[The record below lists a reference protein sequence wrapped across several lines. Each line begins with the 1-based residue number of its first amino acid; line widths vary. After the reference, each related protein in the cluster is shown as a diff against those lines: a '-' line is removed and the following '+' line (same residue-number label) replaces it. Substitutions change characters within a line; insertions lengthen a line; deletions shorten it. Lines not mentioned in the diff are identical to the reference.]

1 MGRRRVEVREGR
13 PSNKVLALAGVGAA
27 LTGIVV
33 ALVVGFLIGHET
45 GPTKTTTETIAA
57 RAAAPGGEAVG
68 DIVPAPAFTAEEL
81 AADPRENWL
90 TNGGSLSNA
99 RYSPLDEIDT
109 DNVEDLKGVWRTHL
123 NGSGEATKYSAEATP
138 IVYQGVMY
146 VVTGADDVFAVDV
159 ETGKKLWVYEAHLP
173 PEIDTICCG
182 WTNRGV
188 ALGEGLVFLGQLD
201 GTLVALDQ
209 KTGEIKWQSA
219 IGKWQ
224 NGETITNAPLYY
236 NGRVYTGLSG
246 GEFGIRGRLTAVDAK
261 TGKVDWK
268 FWTIPGPGE
277 TGHETWEGGGDAWKK
292 GGAPVWN
299 TPAVDPELNML
310 YFSTGNA
317 SPDLNGSGRPG
328 ENLFTASVV
337 AIDATTG
344 KYKWHFQ
351 QVHHDIWDYDA
362 PSPVVL
368 WNAKIDGED
377 VKGISEPGKTGWLYM
392 LDRETGK
399 PVHQI
404 VEKKVPQD
412 KEQQATWDTQP
423 YPLTDS
429 FVPHDVSEPQFEEI
443 KELAEGTL
451 KSQGITDV
459 EITQGEIFDPFGHD
473 MKVLAPGPTGGDNWP
488 PSSYNRN
495 TEDVYICGISGYAG
509 YLTKGLEE
517 AGLGKTYLSSVLT
530 ITGFGTYNGT
540 ITAQNVNTGEIDWQ
554 RELEGESCYS
564 GTTTTAGN
572 LVFVGHSSG
581 ELVAYDAENGD
592 EVWSFQTGAG
602 ANTTPAIFE
611 WEGKEYVAFYAGGNS
626 LAASA
631 HGDNLWL
638 FSLEGEMEEVK
649 SGGKAEAGQHAGE
662 GAPQTEVEESEGKPA
677 EAAGG
682 GTEGKENVEQESA
695 GGDAMAGKNVFAE
708 NCSVCHGADGH
719 GGNGGPDLTTQPK
732 AKTLNGAIEQVTE
745 GGGGMPAF
753 AELLS
758 TKEIEDVAAYVVES
772 INGK

>member
-1 MGRRRVEVREGR
+1 VPDKR
-13 PSNKVLALAGVGAA
+13 PPAAALALGGFTAVLIGAGLAFLVGY
-27 LTGIVV
+27 
-33 ALVVGFLIGHET
+33 LIGHET
-45 GPTKTTTETIAA
+45 GPTKTTTETVAA
-57 RAAAPGGEAVG
+57 RAAAPGGETVG
-68 DIVPAPAFTAEEL
+68 DIAPAPAFSAEEL

-99 RYSPLDEIDT
+99 RYSPLDEIDS
-109 DNVEDLKGVWRTHL
+109 DNVDELKGVWMTHL

-159 ETGKKLWVYEAHLP
+159 ETGKKLWVYEAKMP
-173 PEIDTICCG
+173 PQIDTICCG

-188 ALGEGLVFLGQLD
+188 ALGDGRVYLGQLD
-201 GTLVALDQ
+201 GSLVALDQ
-209 KTGEIKWQSA
+209 RTGEVQWKA
-219 IGKWQ
+219 TIGKWQ
-224 NGETITNAPLYY
+224 NGETVTSAPLYY
-236 NGRVYTGLSG
+236 NGRVYSGVSG
-246 GEFGIRGRLTAVDAK
+246 GEFGIRGRLTALDAK
-261 TGKVDWK
+261 TGKVEWK

-277 TGHETWEGGGDAWKK
+277 TGHDTWEGGDSWKE

-328 ENLFTASVV
+328 ENLFTASIV
-337 AIDATTG
+337 ALDAATG

-368 WNAKIDGED
+368 WNAKVDGEE
-377 VKGISEPGKTGWLYM
+377 VRGLSQPGKTGWLYM
-392 LDRETGK
+392 LIRETGE
-399 PVHQI
+399 PVHKI
-404 VEKKVPQD
+404 VEKPVSQN
-412 KEQQATWDTQP
+412 KEQQATWGTQP
-423 YPLTDS
+423 YPLTES
-429 FVPHDVSEPQFEEI
+429 FVPHEVSDGQFKEI
-443 KELAEGTL
+443 KKLAEETFKGE
-451 KSQGITDV
+451 KV
-459 EITQGEIFDPFGHD
+459 EIGKGEIFDPFGRN
-473 MKVLAPGPTGGDNWP
+473 MKVVAPGPSGGTNWP

-495 TEDVYICGISGYAG
+495 TNDVYICGISGYAG
-509 YLTKGLEE
+509 YQTHGLEKP
-517 AGLGKTYLSSVLT
+517 APGSVYLSSVLSL
-530 ITGFGTYNGT
+530 TGFGTYDGT
-540 ITAQNVNTGEIDWQ
+540 VTAQDVETGEIDWQ
-554 RELEGESCYS
+554 REFEGESCYS

-572 LVFVGHSSG
+572 LVFVGRGNG
-581 ELVAYDAENGD
+581 ELTALDAESGD
-592 EVWSFQTGAG
+592 ELWSFQTGAG
-602 ANTTPAIFE
+602 ANNTPAIFE
-611 WEGKEYVAFYAGGNS
+611 SDGKEYVAFYSGGNS

-638 FSLEGEMEEVK
+638 FSLDGELEEVE
-649 SGGKAEAGQHAGE
+649 GGGPAEQGQHAGE
-662 GAPQTEVEESEGKPA
+662 ETPQPEVEESEGSPS

-682 GTEGKENVEQESA
+682 GTEGKEDVEQESS
-695 GGDAMAGKNVFAE
+695 GGNAMAGQSVFAE
-708 NCSVCHGADGH
+708 NCSVCHGTSGM

-758 TKEIEDVAAYVVES
+758 TKEIEDVAAYVVEM

>member
-1 MGRRRVEVREGR
+1 M
-13 PSNKVLALAGVGAA
+13 LALAGVGAA
-27 LTGIVV
+27 LTGVVV
-33 ALVVGFLIGHET
+33 ALIVGYLVGHET

-68 DIVPAPAFTAEEL
+68 DIVPAPAFSAEEL
-81 AADPRENWL
+81 AADPRENWI

-109 DNVEDLKGVWRTHL
+109 ENVADLKGVWMTHL
-123 NGSGEATKYSAEATP
+123 NGSGEATKYSAEAQP

-159 ETGKKLWVYEAHLP
+159 ETGKKLWVYEAKLP
-173 PEIDTICCG
+173 EAIDTVCCG

-188 ALGEGLVFLGQLD
+188 ALGEGMVFLGQLD

-209 KTGEIKWQSA
+209 QTGAVKWKAA

-224 NGETITNAPLYY
+224 NGETITSAPLYY
-236 NGRVYTGLSG
+236 NGRVYSGLSG
-246 GEFGIRGRLTAVDAK
+246 GEFGIRGRLTALDAK

-277 TGHETWEGGGDAWKK
+277 EGHETWEGGEAWKK

-328 ENLFTASVV
+328 ENLFAASIV
-337 AIDATTG
+337 ALDATTG

-351 QVHHDIWDYDA
+351 EVHHDIWDYDA

-368 WNAKIDGED
+368 WNAEVDGEE
-377 VKGISEPGKTGWLYM
+377 VKGLSQPGKTGWLYM
-392 LDRETGK
+392 INRETGK
-399 PVHQI
+399 PVHGI

-412 KEQQATWDTQP
+412 KEQQATWPTQP
-423 YPLTDS
+423 YPLTES
-429 FVPHDVSEPQFEEI
+429 FVPHEVSEGDFEEI
-443 KELAEGTL
+443 KKLAEASFEGKKL
-451 KSQGITDV
+451 KIEQGDV
-459 EITQGEIFDPFGHD
+459 FDPFNRNA
-473 MKVLAPGPTGGDNWP
+473 KVLAPGPSGGTNWP

-495 TEDVYICGISGYAG
+495 TGDVYICGISSYAG
-509 YLTKGLEE
+509 YMTEGAESHTG
-517 AGLGKTYLSSVLT
+517 AGDLYLSSVFTL
-530 ITGFGTYNGT
+530 TGFGTYDGT
-540 ITAQNVNTGEIDWQ
+540 LTAQDVNTGEIEWQ
-554 RELEGESCYS
+554 REFEGESCYS
-564 GTTTTAGN
+564 GTVTTAGN
-572 LVFVGHSSG
+572 LVFVGRSNG
-581 ELVAYDAENGD
+581 ELTALDAETGD
-592 EVWSFQTGAG
+592 ELWSFQTGAG
-602 ANTTPAIFE
+602 ANTTPTVFE
-611 WEGKEYVAFYAGGNS
+611 WEGKEYLAFYAGGNS

-638 FSLEGEMEEVK
+638 FSLEGEMEELE
-649 SGGKAEAGQHAGE
+649 SGGKGEQGQHAGE
-662 GAPQTEVEESEGKPA
+662 ETPQVEVEESEGSPE

-682 GTEGKENVEQESA
+682 GGEGKENVEEESA
-695 GGDAMAGKNVFAE
+695 GGDAAAGKMVFSE
-708 NCSVCHGADGH
+708 NCSVCHGPTGA
-719 GGNGGPDLTTQPK
+719 GGNGGPSLKTSPI
-732 AKTLNGAIEQVTE
+732 AKSLNGTAEQVTE

-753 AELLS
+753 AEVLS
-758 TKEIEDVAAYVVES
+758 TSEIEDVAAYVVES
-772 INGK
+772 INK

>member
-1 MGRRRVEVREGR
+1 MEERRR
-13 PSNKVLALAGVGAA
+13 PPAAALALGGLTAVLLGAGLAFLVGY
-27 LTGIVV
+27 
-33 ALVVGFLIGHET
+33 LVGHET

-90 TNGGSLSNA
+90 TNGGALSNA
-99 RYSPLDEIDT
+99 RYSPLDEIDS
-109 DNVEDLKGVWRTHL
+109 DNVDELKGVWMTHL
-123 NGSGEATKYSAEATP
+123 NGSGEATKYSAEAQP
-138 IVYQGVMY
+138 IVYEGVMY
-146 VVTGADDVFAVDV
+146 VITGADDVFAVDV
-159 ETGKKLWVYEAHLP
+159 ETGKKLWVYEAKMP

-188 ALGEGLVFLGQLD
+188 AIGEGMVFLGQLD

-209 KTGEIKWQSA
+209 TTGEVKWKAA

-224 NGETITNAPLYY
+224 NGETITSAPLYY

-277 TGHETWEGGGDAWKK
+277 TGHDTWEGGDAWKK

-328 ENLFTASVV
+328 ENLFAASMV

-368 WNAKIDGED
+368 WNAKVDGEE

-399 PVHQI
+399 PVHGI
-404 VEKKVPQD
+404 VERKVPQD
-412 KEQQATWDTQP
+412 KKQQATWPTQP
-423 YPLTDS
+423 FPLTES
-429 FVPHDVSEPQFEEI
+429 FAPHEVSEADFETI
-443 KELAEGTL
+443 KELAEETF
-451 KSQGITDV
+451 QGKKL
-459 EITQGEIFDPFGHD
+459 EIEAGDIYDPFG
-473 MKVLAPGPTGGDNWP
+473 KNATVLAPGPSGGTNWP

-495 TEDVYICGISGYAG
+495 TGDVYICGISSQAG
-509 YLTKGLEE
+509 YMTEGLEKH
-517 AGLGKTYLSSVLT
+517 GVGNVYLSSVLT
-530 ITGFGTYNGT
+530 LTGFGTYDGT
-540 ITAQNVNTGEIDWQ
+540 VTAQDVNTGEIEWQ
-554 RELEGESCYS
+554 REFEDESCYS
-564 GTTTTAGN
+564 GTVTTAGN
-572 LVFVGHSSG
+572 LVFVGRSNG
-581 ELVAYDAENGD
+581 ELTALDAESGD
-592 EVWSFQTGAG
+592 ELWSFQTGAG
-602 ANTTPAIFE
+602 ANTTPTVFE
-611 WEGKEYVAFYAGGNS
+611 SEGKEYLAFYAGGNS

-638 FSLEGEMEEVK
+638 FSLDGEL
-649 SGGKAEAGQHAGE
+649 GPAKAAGAGE
-662 GAPQTEVEESEGKPA
+662 GAGHAGETPA
-677 EAAGG
+677 E
-682 GTEGKENVEQESA
+682 TSTK
-695 GGDAMAGKNVFAE
+695 GDANAGKTVFTD
-708 NCSVCHGADGH
+708 NCSGCHGLSGT
-719 GGNGGPDLTTQPK
+719 GGNGGPDLSSMTDVQRVI
-732 AKTLNGAIEQVTE
+732 GQVTN
-745 GGGGMPAF
+745 GGGGMPPF
-753 AELLS
+753 KDNL
-758 TKEIEDVAAYVVES
+758 TQKQIRDVAAYVTGRV
-772 INGK
+772 GKGG

>member
-1 MGRRRVEVREGR
+1 
-13 PSNKVLALAGVGAA
+13 
-27 LTGIVV
+27 VV
-33 ALVVGFLIGHET
+33 AFVVGYLIGHET
-45 GPTKTTTETIAA
+45 GPTKTTTETVVA
-57 RAAAPGGEAVG
+57 RAAAPGGETVG
-68 DIVPAPAFTAEEL
+68 DIAKAPAFSAEEL
-81 AADPRENWL
+81 AADPREDWI

-99 RYSPLDEIDT
+99 RYSPLDEIDS
-109 DNVEDLKGVWRTHL
+109 DNVGDLKGVWMTHL
-123 NGSGEATKYSAEATP
+123 NGSGEATKYSAEAQP

-159 ETGKKLWVYEAHLP
+159 ETGKKLWVYEAKMP
-173 PEIDTICCG
+173 PQIDTICCG

-188 ALGEGLVFLGQLD
+188 AIGEGMVFLGQLD

-209 KTGEIKWQSA
+209 ATGEVKWKTA
-219 IGKWQ
+219 IGRWQ

-277 TGHETWEGGGDAWKK
+277 EGHETWEGGESWKK
-292 GGAPVWN
+292 GGAPIWN

-328 ENLFTASVV
+328 ENLFAASIV

-351 QVHHDIWDYDA
+351 EVHHDIWDYDA

-368 WNAKIDGED
+368 WNAKVDGEE
-377 VKGISEPGKTGWLYM
+377 VKGLSQPGKTGWLYM

-399 PVHQI
+399 PIHGI
-404 VEKKVPQD
+404 IEKKVPQD
-412 KEQQATWDTQP
+412 KKQQATWETQP
-423 YPLTDS
+423 FPLTDS
-429 FVPHDVSEPQFEEI
+429 FVPHDVTEGDFEQIE
-443 KELAEGTL
+443 ELAEETF
-451 KSQGITDV
+451 QGKGKLTIERGDV
-459 EITQGEIFDPFGHD
+459 FDPFGKNA
-473 MKVLAPGPTGGDNWP
+473 KVVAPGPSGGTNWP

-495 TEDVYICGISGYAG
+495 TNDVYICGISSYAG
-509 YLTKGLEE
+509 YMTEGLKEVGAGE
-517 AGLGKTYLSSVLT
+517 AYLSSVLT
-530 ITGFGTYNGT
+530 LTGFGTYDGT
-540 ITAQNVNTGEIDWQ
+540 LTAQDVNTGEIEWQ
-554 RELEGESCYS
+554 REFEDESCYS
-564 GTTTTAGN
+564 GTVTTAGN
-572 LVFVGHSSG
+572 LVFVGRSTG
-581 ELVAYDAENGD
+581 ELVAYDAESGD
-592 EVWSFQTGAG
+592 ELWSFQTGAG
-602 ANTTPAIFE
+602 ANTTPTVFE
-611 WEGKEYVAFYAGGNS
+611 WEGKEYLAFYAGGNS

-638 FSLEGEMEEVK
+638 FSLEGEMEEVEG
-649 SGGKAEAGQHAGE
+649 GGKAEQGQHAGE
-662 GAPQTEVEESEGKPA
+662 ETPQAEVEESEGKPA

-682 GTEGKENVEQESA
+682 GKEGKENVEEESA
-695 GGDAMAGKNVFAE
+695 GGDAAAGKMVFSE
-708 NCSVCHGADGH
+708 NCSVCHGATGH

-732 AKTLNGAIEQVTE
+732 AKTLNGSIEQVTE

-758 TKEIEDVAAYVVES
+758 TKEIEDVAAYVVET

>member
-1 MGRRRVEVREGR
+1 VGKRSLNVKDRR
-13 PSNKVLALAGVGAA
+13 PPAAVLALGGLGALLAGA
-27 LTGIVV
+27 VV
-33 ALVVGFLIGHET
+33 AFVVGYLIGHANGDE
-45 GPTKTTTETIAA
+45 KTVTESVAVK
-57 RAAAPGGEAVG
+57 AAAPGGEAVG
-68 DIVPAPAFTAEEL
+68 EITPAPAFTAEEL

-99 RYSPLDEIDT
+99 RYSPLDEIDS
-109 DNVEDLKGVWRTHL
+109 DNVEDLKGVWMTHL

-159 ETGKKLWVYEAHLP
+159 ETGKKLWVYEAKLP

-188 ALGEGLVFLGQLD
+188 ALGEGKVYLGQLD
-201 GTLVALDQ
+201 GSLVALDQ
-209 KTGEIKWQSA
+209 KTGEVQWKATIGRWQD
-219 IGKWQ
+219 
-224 NGETITNAPLYY
+224 GETVTSAPLYY
-236 NGRVYTGLSG
+236 NGRVYSGVSG
-246 GEFGIRGRLTAVDAK
+246 GEFGIRGRLTALDAK
-261 TGKVDWK
+261 TGKVEWK
-268 FWTIPGPGE
+268 FWTVPGPGE
-277 TGHETWEGGGDAWKK
+277 EGHETWEGGKGWKE
-292 GGAPVWN
+292 GGAPIWN

-328 ENLFTASVV
+328 ENLFTASIV
-337 AIDATTG
+337 ALDAATG

-351 QVHHDIWDYDA
+351 EVHHDIWDYDA

-368 WNAKIDGED
+368 WNAEVDGEE
-377 VKGISEPGKTGWLYM
+377 VKGLSQPGKTGWLYM
-392 LDRETGK
+392 LNRETGEPIHK
-399 PVHQI
+399 I
-404 VEKKVPQD
+404 VEKPVSQN

-423 YPLTDS
+423 YPLTES
-429 FVPHDVSEPQFEEI
+429 FVPQEVNEGQYEEI
-443 KELAEGTL
+443 KKLAESTFKGE
-451 KSQGITDV
+451 DV
-459 EITQGEIFDPFGHD
+459 EVSKGEIFDPFATD
-473 MKVLAPGPTGGDNWP
+473 MKVLAPGPSGGTNWP

-495 TEDVYICGISGYAG
+495 TGDVYVCGIGGYAG
-509 YLTKGLEE
+509 YLTHGLEKL
-517 AGLGKTYLSSVLT
+517 ARGNVYLSSVLSL
-530 ITGFGTYNGT
+530 TGFGTYDGS
-540 ITAQNVNTGEIDWQ
+540 ITAQDVETGEIEWQ
-554 RELEGESCYS
+554 HELEGESCYS

-572 LVFVGHSSG
+572 LVFVGRSNG
-581 ELVAYDAENGD
+581 ELTVLDAESGD
-592 EVWSFQTGAG
+592 ELWSFQTGAG
-602 ANTTPAIFE
+602 ANTTPAVFE

-638 FSLEGEMEEVK
+638 FSLEGEMEEVEG
-649 SGGKAEAGQHAGE
+649 GGKAEQGQHAGE
-662 GAPQTEVEESEGKPA
+662 ETPQPEVEESEGSPS

-682 GTEGKENVEQESA
+682 GKEGKENVEEESA
-695 GGDAMAGKNVFAE
+695 GGDAMAGKSVFSE
-708 NCSVCHGADGH
+708 NCSVCHGATGH

-758 TKEIEDVAAYVVES
+758 TKEIEDVAAYVVET

>member
-1 MGRRRVEVREGR
+1 MENRR
-13 PSNKVLALAGVGAA
+13 PSSAKLAVLGLGAL
-27 LTGIVV
+27 LTGAVV
-33 ALVVGFLIGHET
+33 AFVVGYLIGHET
-45 GPTKTTTETIAA
+45 GPTKTTTETVAA
-57 RAAAPGGEAVG
+57 RAAAPGGETVG
-68 DIVPAPAFTAEEL
+68 DIAPAPAFSAEEL
-81 AADPRENWL
+81 AADPRENWI

-99 RYSPLDEIDT
+99 RYSPLDEIDS
-109 DNVEDLKGVWRTHL
+109 DNVGELKGEWITHL
-123 NGSGEATKYSAEATP
+123 NGSGEATKYSAEAQP

-159 ETGKKLWVYEAHLP
+159 ETGKKLWVYEAKMP
-173 PEIDTICCG
+173 PQIDTICCG

-188 ALGEGLVFLGQLD
+188 ALGEGMVFLGQLD

-209 KTGEIKWQSA
+209 KTGAVKWKA
-219 IGKWQ
+219 TIGRWQ

-261 TGKVDWK
+261 SGKVEWK

-277 TGHETWEGGGDAWKK
+277 TGHETWEGGDSWKK
-292 GGAPVWN
+292 GGAPIWN

-328 ENLFTASVV
+328 ENLFAASIV

-351 QVHHDIWDYDA
+351 EVHHDIWDYDA

-368 WNAKIDGED
+368 WNGKVDGEE
-377 VKGISEPGKTGWLYM
+377 VKGLSQPGKTGWLYM

-399 PVHQI
+399 PIHGI

-412 KEQQATWDTQP
+412 KKQQATWETQP

-429 FVPHDVSEPQFEEI
+429 FVPHNVTEGDFEEI
-443 KELAEGTL
+443 EKLAEDTF
-451 KSQGITDV
+451 QGKGKLTIDR
-459 EITQGEIFDPFGHD
+459 GEIFDPFAKD
-473 MKVLAPGPTGGDNWP
+473 AKVVAPGPSGGTNWP

-495 TEDVYICGISGYAG
+495 TNDVYICGISSYAG
-509 YLTKGLEE
+509 YMTEGLKPVGAGE
-517 AGLGKTYLSSVLT
+517 AYLSSVLT
-530 ITGFGTYNGT
+530 LTGFGTYDGT
-540 ITAQNVNTGEIDWQ
+540 LTAQDVNTGKIDWQ
-554 RELEGESCYS
+554 REFEGESCYS
-564 GTTTTAGN
+564 GTVTTAGN
-572 LVFVGHSSG
+572 LVFVGRSTG
-581 ELVAYDAENGD
+581 ELVAYDAESGD
-592 EVWSFQTGAG
+592 ELWSFQTGAG
-602 ANTTPAIFE
+602 ANTTPTVFE
-611 WEGKEYVAFYAGGNS
+611 WQGKEYLAFYAGGNS

-638 FSLEGEMEEVK
+638 FSLDGEMEEVEG
-649 SGGKAEAGQHAGE
+649 GGKAEQGQHAGE
-662 GAPQTEVEESEGKPA
+662 ETPQAEVEESEGKPA

-682 GTEGKENVEQESA
+682 GKEGKENVEEESS
-695 GGDAMAGKNVFAE
+695 GGNAAAGKMVFDE
-708 NCSVCHGADGH
+708 NCSVCHGATGH

-732 AKTLNGAIEQVTE
+732 AKSLNGSIEQVTE

-758 TKEIEDVAAYVVES
+758 TKEIEDVAAYVVET